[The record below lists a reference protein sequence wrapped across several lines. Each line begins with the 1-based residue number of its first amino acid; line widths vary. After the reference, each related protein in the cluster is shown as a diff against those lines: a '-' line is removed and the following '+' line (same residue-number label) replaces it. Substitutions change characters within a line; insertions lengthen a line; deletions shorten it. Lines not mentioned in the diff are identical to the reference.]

1 MSGTSPLAD
10 FAYDVPV
17 LGPIAI
23 AFPNLGTTSTQVI
36 GPDSTRAGIVFHN
49 PGTQI
54 IRVTPSNLTPVPGS
68 GGILIYPQ
76 EEEAIFSDAAMAL
89 NCAWNAVA
97 DSDSNN
103 PLTIFNF
110 TGYNAAQP
118 APMPLASLSYN
129 VPIISP
135 KGVQVSNIGTVSQ
148 QVIGPNPVRRGIL
161 FMNPNPY
168 PLLISVCPAN
178 LPAVSGG
185 AGSLGILPGQEK
197 RIIARNRIR
206 VNCAWNGIASA
217 GSNNSLTIL
226 EFL

>member
-10 FAYDVPV
+10 VAYDVPV

-23 AFPNLGTTSTQVI
+23 AFPNLGTSSQQVV
-36 GPDSTRAGIVFHN
+36 GPDPTRAGIVFHN

-54 IRVTPSNLTPVPGS
+54 IRVMPANVTPVSGS

-76 EEEAIFSDAAMAL
+76 EEEALFSDAAMAL
-89 NCAWNAVA
+89 NAAWNAVA
-97 DSDSNN
+97 DSGANN

-110 TGYNAAQP
+110 AGYNAAQP
-118 APMPLASLSYN
+118 APMPLASLSYG

-135 KGVQVSNIGTVSQ
+135 NGIQVSNLGTASQ
-148 QVIGPNPVRRGIL
+148 QVIGPNPMRRGIL
-161 FMNPNPY
+161 FHNPNPE
-168 PLLISVCPAN
+168 PIVLAVCPSN
-178 LPAVSGG
+178 LSAAYAA
-185 AGSLGILPGQEK
+185 AGSMGILPGQEK

-206 VNCAWNGIASA
+206 VNCAWNAAASQ

>member
-10 FAYDVPV
+10 LSYDVPV
-17 LGPIAI
+17 LGPIGIAI
-23 AFPNLGTTSTQVI
+23 ANLGTGSTQVI
-36 GPDSTRAGIVFHN
+36 GPDPTRAGIVFHN

-54 IRVTPSNLTPVPGS
+54 IRVAPANLTLVPGS

-76 EEEAIFSDAAMAL
+76 EEEALFSDAAMAL

-110 TGYNAAQP
+110 SGYNASQP
-118 APMPLASLSYN
+118 APMPIARLSYG
-129 VPIISP
+129 VPIVSP
-135 KGVQVSNIGTVSQ
+135 NGIQVSNIGTGSQ
-148 QVIGPNPVRRGIL
+148 QVIGRNPMRRGIV

-168 PLLISVCPAN
+168 PRLISVCPEN
-178 LPAVSGG
+178 LTASSAA
-185 AGSLGILPGQEK
+185 AGTLGILPGQEK

-206 VNCAWNGIASA
+206 VNCAWNACADA
-217 GSNNSLTIL
+217 GSGNSLTIL